1 MSWLFSQALVEAYSA
16 DTSSGGEPCAPLNV
30 MLTPHPF
37 WHRDK
42 TTDISRRSPSGLTC
56 AVLTDTHGAALLTSF
71 QEASRART
79 SPPPERVSASAES
92 VPGCGQKWRGLS
104 VKFDP
109 VSSSWKT
116 HHSLFPE
123 DLDWSSL
130 TLPAWGMM
138 QAGELW
144 ERTTPGLPIAE
155 NESGSGENWP
165 TPKARDWKDTQG
177 QAPDG
182 TNPDGTNPDGT
193 FRDRTDTLATRVY
206 HGGTKT
212 RQTWPTPLSTDAT
225 HGGPN
230 QRDSSGRLGLTAQAI
245 RQTWPTPTVFGNY
258 NQKGMSPNSGDGL
271 ATAVKQSESS
281 PKLTD
286 HQSIPLTSPDDLS
299 LAEAGA
305 SMSPHTDSAKSRKIC
320 STTPNLKKAGSEKT
334 MWPTPRA
341 GKTSD
346 ENEESWKARNADG
359 QVSTPP
365 LTLAVKLWAT
375 PQARDFRSGEG
386 HRFENPERTKNLNDQ
401 AAQTE
406 ASGQLNPDWVEW
418 LMGWP
423 IGWTASAPLATD
435 KFRQWCASH
444 GRR

>member
-30 MLTPHPF
+30 MPTPHPF

-56 AVLTDTHGAALLTSF
+56 AVFSVTRGEELLTSF
-71 QEASRART
+71 RAAFPART
-79 SPPPERVSASAES
+79 FPPPEKALASAES

-109 VSSSWKT
+109 ASSSWKT

-123 DLDWSSL
+123 VLDWSSL

-138 QAGELW
+138 RLGELW
-144 ERTTPGLPIAE
+144 ERTTPGLPTVA
-155 NESGSGENWP
+155 NESGSEQSWP
-165 TPKARDWKDTQG
+165 TPTVAEATKIGAQANYGQVGLNNHPRIRGMPERDKG
-177 QAPDG
+177 EKS
-182 TNPDGTNPDGT
+182 
-193 FRDRTDTLATRVY
+193 R
-206 HGGTKT
+206 GGTKT
-212 RQTWPTPLSTDAT
+212 RQTWPTP
-225 HGGPN
+225 
-230 QRDSSGRLGLTAQAI
+230 
-245 RQTWPTPTVFGNY
+245 
-258 NQKGMSPNSGDGL
+258 
-271 ATAVKQSESS
+271 
-281 PKLTD
+281 
-286 HQSIPLTSPDDLS
+286 
-299 LAEAGA
+299 
-305 SMSPHTDSAKSRKIC
+305 
-320 STTPNLKKAGSEKT
+320 
-334 MWPTPRA
+334 RA

-346 ENEESWKARNADG
+346 EKEESWKARNADG

-365 LTLAVKLWAT
+365 LTLAVKMWAT

-444 GRR
+444 GRL

>member
-16 DTSSGGEPCAPLNV
+16 DTSSAGEPCAPLNV
-30 MLTPHPF
+30 MPTPHPF

-56 AVLTDTHGAALLTSF
+56 AVLTVTHGAALLTSF

-79 SPPPERVSASAES
+79 FPPPEKALASAES

-109 VSSSWKT
+109 ASSSWKT

-123 DLDWSSL
+123 VLDWSSL

-138 QAGELW
+138 RLGELW
-144 ERTTPGLPIAE
+144 ERTTPGLPTVA
-155 NESGSGENWP
+155 NESGSEQSWP
-165 TPKARDWKDTQG
+165 TPTVAEATKIGAQANYGQVGLNNHPRIRGMPERDKG
-177 QAPDG
+177 EKS
-182 TNPDGTNPDGT
+182 
-193 FRDRTDTLATRVY
+193 R
-206 HGGTKT
+206 GGTKT
-212 RQTWPTPLSTDAT
+212 RQT
-225 HGGPN
+225 
-230 QRDSSGRLGLTAQAI
+230 
-245 RQTWPTPTVFGNY
+245 
-258 NQKGMSPNSGDGL
+258 
-271 ATAVKQSESS
+271 
-281 PKLTD
+281 
-286 HQSIPLTSPDDLS
+286 
-299 LAEAGA
+299 
-305 SMSPHTDSAKSRKIC
+305 
-320 STTPNLKKAGSEKT
+320 
-334 MWPTPRA
+334 WPTPRA

-365 LTLAVKLWAT
+365 LTLAVKMWAT

-406 ASGQLNPDWVEW
+406 ASGQLSPDWVEW

-444 GRR
+444 GRL

>member
-1 MSWLFSQALVEAYSA
+1 MSWLFSQALVAEYSA

-30 MLTPHPF
+30 MPTPHPF

-56 AVLTDTHGAALLTSF
+56 AVLTADHGAALLTSF
-71 QEASRART
+71 RAAFPART
-79 SPPPERVSASAES
+79 FPPPERASASAES
-92 VPGCGQKWRGLS
+92 VPASGPRWRGLS

-109 VSSSWKT
+109 ASSSWKT
-116 HHSLFPE
+116 HHSLFTE
-123 DLDWSSL
+123 VLDWSSL

-144 ERTTPGLPIAE
+144 ERTTPGLPTDAS
-155 NESGSGENWP
+155 ESGSGENWP
-165 TPKARDWKDTQG
+165 TPAARDWKDSPGMAMT
-177 QAPDG
+177 G
-182 TNPDGTNPDGT
+182 TNPDGTERN
-193 FRDRTDTLATRVY
+193 RTDQLALAVY

-212 RQTWPTPLSTDAT
+212 RQMYHTPRATDTGRGENPETFVKRNGDRTEAC
-225 HGGPN
+225 
-230 QRDSSGRLGLTAQAI
+230 SG
-245 RQTWPTPTVFGNY
+245 
-258 NQKGMSPNSGDGL
+258 
-271 ATAVKQSESS
+271 
-281 PKLTD
+281 
-286 HQSIPLTSPDDLS
+286 S
-299 LAEAGA
+299 LA
-305 SMSPHTDSAKSRKIC
+305 SQIC
-320 STTPNLKKAGSEKT
+320 RQ
-334 MWPTPRA
+334 MWQTPRA

-365 LTLAVKLWAT
+365 LTLAVKMWAT

-444 GRR
+444 GRP